1 MENAM
6 RLLLAALLAATALAQ
21 NWTPQAGNTTASLRG
36 VSAVN
41 QKVVYASGSGGA
53 WLVTKD
59 AGATWRAAQVPGAEQ
74 LDFRAVHAVD
84 EQTVCLL
91 SIGNGDKS
99 RIYKTAD
106 GGGHWDLLMT
116 NPDAKGFLDELAFW
130 DSLHGIVLGDPVDGQ
145 FAIFTTADG
154 GKTWIRRHAPAAVP
168 GEGAFAA
175 SNTSLAVMGT
185 AEAWFGT
192 GGPGGA
198 RVFHSVDGG
207 KTWTVASTPIR
218 NDAAAA
224 GIFSLAFSDSRHGI
238 AVGGDYSKA
247 AEDLN
252 NVAVTSDGGISWS
265 EPANRPHGFRSAVAW
280 LEGRKA
286 WLVTGTSGSD
296 ISTDGGN
303 TWKNFDSGNYNA
315 LGVAAG
321 NAAWAVGPRGRIAAL
336 IP

>member
-1 MENAM
+1 M
-6 RLLLAALLAATALAQ
+6 RLLLTALLAASALAQ
-21 NWTPQAGNTTASLRG
+21 NWTPQTGNTTASLRG

-41 QKVVYASGSGGA
+41 QKVVFASGSGGA

-59 AGATWRAAQVPGAEQ
+59 GGVTWRAAKVPGAEQ
-74 LDFRAVHAVD
+74 LDFRAIHAVD
-84 EQTVCLL
+84 QQTVYLL

-106 GGGHWDLLMT
+106 GGEHWDLLLT

-130 DSLHGIVLGDPVDGQ
+130 DPLHGVVLGDPVDGE

-154 GKTWIRRHAPAAVP
+154 GKHWTRQHAPPAAA

-207 KTWTVASTPIR
+207 KTWTVAATPIR
-218 NDAAAA
+218 SDAAAA

-238 AVGGDYSKA
+238 AVGGDYSKP
-247 AEDLN
+247 AEDRK
-252 NVAVTSDGGISWS
+252 NVAISSDGGLSWS
-265 EPANRPHGFRSAVAW
+265 EPAGRPLGFRSAVAW
-280 LEGRKA
+280 LARRKA

-303 TWKNFDSGNYNA
+303 TWRNFDSGNYNA

-321 NAAWAVGPRGRIAAL
+321 KDAWAVGPRGRIAVL
-336 IP
+336 VP

>member
-1 MENAM
+1 M
-6 RLLLAALLAATALAQ
+6 RLLLNALVASTVLAQ
-21 NWTPQAGNTTASLRG
+21 NWTPQTSNTTASLRG

-53 WLVTKD
+53 WMVTRD
-59 AGATWRAAQVPGAEQ
+59 GGATWRAAKVPGAEQ
-74 LDFRAVHAVD
+74 LDFRAIQAVD
-84 EQTVCLL
+84 EHTVYLL

-99 RIYKTAD
+99 RLYKTGD
-106 GGGHWDLLMT
+106 GGEHWDLLLT

-130 DSLHGIVLGDPVDGQ
+130 DALHGIILGDPVDGE

-154 GKTWIRRHAPAAVP
+154 GRHWIRQHAPPSVA

-175 SNTSLAVMGT
+175 SNSSLAVMGS
-185 AEAWFGT
+185 ADAWFGT

-198 RVFHSVDGG
+198 RVFHSRDAG
-207 KTWTVASTPIR
+207 KTWTVAPTPIR
-218 NDAAAA
+218 NDAAAS
-224 GIFSLAFSDSRHGI
+224 GIFSLAFADARHGA

-247 AEDLN
+247 GEDLKN
-252 NVAVTSDGGISWS
+252 LAITSDGGLTWS
-265 EPANRPHGFRSAVAW
+265 EPAGRPKGFRSAVAW
-280 LEGRKA
+280 LEATQA

-315 LGVAAG
+315 LSIAAG
-321 NAAWAVGPRGRIAAL
+321 KAAWAVGPRGRIAVL
-336 IP
+336 VP